1 MAPFNKTTVQNIED
15 LIRYHNAKQEKEL
28 KECHMARFMENLSRP
43 KIEGIYWTM
52 TVLIILLAMA
62 AGVIY
67 SRTEQ
72 LYR

>member
-1 MAPFNKTTVQNIED
+1 MAPFNKTTVENIED
-15 LIRYHNAKQEKEL
+15 LIRYHNAKQEKAL

-67 SRTEQ
+67 SRTEKQ
-72 LYR
+72 YR